1 MTYTPDKRMGFTIY
15 DDDVVE
21 FLKLKALLEKKMMMR
36 LSSAQM
42 VRRMVA
48 ITLKEEL
55 SNNTPIDE
63 WRSKPMA
70 AE

>member
-21 FLKLKALLEKKMMMR
+21 FLKLKALLEKRMMMR

-55 SNNTPIDE
+55 GNNTPIDE

>member
-1 MTYTPDKRMGFTIY
+1 MTYAPDKRMGFTIY

-48 ITLKEEL
+48 VTMKEEL

-63 WRSKPMA
+63 WRSKPIA

>member
-1 MTYTPDKRMGFTIY
+1 MTYAPDKRMGFTIY